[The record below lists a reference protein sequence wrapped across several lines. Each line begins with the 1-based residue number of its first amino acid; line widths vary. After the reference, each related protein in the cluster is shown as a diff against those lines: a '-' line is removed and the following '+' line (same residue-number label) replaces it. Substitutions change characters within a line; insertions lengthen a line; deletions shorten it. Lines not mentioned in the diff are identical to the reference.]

1 MISTRPFLRLDVDQ
15 LITVKGIMI
24 RASPVIPDMKE
35 AFFRCLVCEH
45 TMTVHVDRGRIVEPT
60 RCPREQCSA
69 ENSMSLIHNRCGF
82 ADKQVARL
90 QETPGMYVCRP
101 NKHMHTYH
109 LVICL

>member
-1 MISTRPFLRLDVDQ
+1 
-15 LITVKGIMI
+15 MI

-45 TMTVHVDRGRIVEPT
+45 TVTVHVDRGRIVEPT
-60 RCPREQCSA
+60 RCPREQCVA

-90 QETPGMYVCRP
+90 QETPGRKR
-101 NKHMHTYH
+101 N
-109 LVICL
+109 